1 MKEVRL
7 SYANIEFIENI
18 NLNYPVQIGG
28 ANKKKSISI
37 TDSLAKFSRLFTEI

>member
-28 ANKKKSISI
+28 ANKKNPNQLL
-37 TDSLAKFSRLFTEI
+37 TA